1 MKDQGFGLVRS
12 FLGKVGGSH
21 QIEDVKERELKW
33 CHKMWVQEIMVLE
46 HELLKNI
53 LLHVQGLNY
62 GKNVYELEDH
72 TGEEK
77 LNSNLPLKLGPIN
90 KILPTCFPNCMLEN
104 D

>member
-12 FLGKVGGSH
+12 FLKKVGGSH

-53 LLHVQGLNY
+53 LLHV
-62 GKNVYELEDH
+62 
-72 TGEEK
+72 
-77 LNSNLPLKLGPIN
+77 
-90 KILPTCFPNCMLEN
+90 
-104 D
+104 